1 MEHYLTHRCTHV
13 RLLMFPK
20 PSKEVTWKKASI
32 SFVKLGSPPFW
43 LIFSSAYRFMRYL
56 CPWPLFPNQ
65 SWMDCF
71 YSWVFPDCTE
81 TNFLREC
88 FSFSLSRYFKKK
100 LLIIN
105 IKINI
110 YNQINFQDA
119 YPPNHYVRR
128 VPQRQIHIFTLC
140 QFVQLIILALI
151 GFYPYPY
158 LKMIFPI
165 IILLLMPIRHMIIP
179 KIVPEKYLRAMDEAE

>member
-1 MEHYLTHRCTHV
+1 MKESVNFVRETRLTAVLAHIFIGVSIYAVPVPLTSI
-13 RLLMFPK
+13 PK
-20 PSKEVTWKKASI
+20 PVLDGLFLFLGLSGLYGNQFFERMLLVLTEQVFQKFR
-32 SFVKLGSPPFW
+32 SFK
-43 LIFSSAYRFMRYL
+43 
-56 CPWPLFPNQ
+56 
-65 SWMDCF
+65 
-71 YSWVFPDCTE
+71 TE
-81 TNFLREC
+81 
-88 FSFSLSRYFKKK
+88 
-100 LLIIN
+100 
-105 IKINI
+105 KINI
-110 YNQINFQDA
+110 FNQINFQDA